1 MSSYSGARRH
11 EPGHRSG
18 WGIRRSLG
26 SRSEGPLHPD
36 WWEETESW
44 TQRASHS
51 RPAAGHGKSV
61 GLRWVWLHPGA
72 ALVRAVR
79 GFSLRFS
86 GVGGA
91 RGFWGGTK
99 VPSAF
104 LLVLSN
110 RHRHSARVSRGRFP
124 GRLCQRTHPQARG
137 ARRLPCPAHKLCHVA
152 LTPAT
157 PLQLPRTNARIDSH
171 AVSQ

>member
-11 EPGHRSG
+11 EPGHSSG
-18 WGIRRSLG
+18 LGIRRSLG

-36 WWEETESW
+36 WREEAESW

-51 RPAAGHGKSV
+51 VRPPDTGKVPASAGCG
-61 GLRWVWLHPGA
+61 LHPGA
-72 ALVRAVR
+72 ALVRAVCE
-79 GFSLRFS
+79 FSLRLL
-86 GVGGA
+86 GEGGA
-91 RGFWGGTK
+91 RGFWGGTR

-110 RHRHSARVSRGRFP
+110 RRRDSAPVSRGRFP
-124 GRLCQRTHPQARG
+124 GRLRQRPHPQARG
-137 ARRLPCPAHKLCHVA
+137 AQRLPDPAHKLRHVA

-171 AVSQ
+171 AGSQ